1 MTRIDHGAP
10 GMGHFIWDKLNIDSS
25 RGIALCGSEMLC
37 GLKLAS
43 EISSDMFRFCHFD
56 LHLRGICRCIKSA
69 NWKQVLGK
77 LWFIEQWM
85 IKTTIQVLRKILG
98 NFSRKYWKRRS
109 FVMIVNWG
117 MLTKKTDEIG
127 AAMWAQRAPN
137 NKMLFI
143 YEIVFVFVPHTSY
156 GYWCDK
162 GYNNAV
168 WDRWDENLWMN
179 ILESHLGSC
188 LPLPVSGSVS
198 EPWKSPNGSVVVLL

>member
-1 MTRIDHGAP
+1 MWLRNALWVEIGFRDIFRHVP
-10 GMGHFIWDKLNIDSS
+10 LLSLWSSPPWDLPLYKICKLETSVREIMIYWTMNDQNNDSS
-25 RGIALCGSEMLC
+25 SP
-37 GLKLAS
+37 
-43 EISSDMFRFCHFD
+43 
-56 LHLRGICRCIKSA
+56 
-69 NWKQVLGK
+69 
-77 LWFIEQWM
+77 
-85 IKTTIQVLRKILG
+85 KILG
-98 NFSRKYWKRRS
+98 NFSSKYWKRRS

-127 AAMWAQRAPN
+127 AAMWAQRTPN

-143 YEIVFVFVPHTSY
+143 YEIVFVLVHHTSY
-156 GYWCDK
+156 GYRCDK